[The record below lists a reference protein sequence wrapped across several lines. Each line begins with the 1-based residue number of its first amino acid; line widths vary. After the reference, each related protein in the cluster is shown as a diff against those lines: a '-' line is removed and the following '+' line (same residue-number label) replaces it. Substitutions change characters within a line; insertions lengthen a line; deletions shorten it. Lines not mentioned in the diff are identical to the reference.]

1 MAQTYS
7 NDFFDAVY
15 DCYHCYTDGN
25 CTDTMF
31 PDTDAKVYG
40 MNVILALAQKAGV
53 VVIAFVLM
61 DNHVHFCLYGA
72 EENCRRFMKLYVFA
86 VANYL
91 TKRFGH
97 ERKGIGFRYS
107 VLAITTKGQLMKT
120 IAYIFRNPLTA
131 GFDRM
136 PSEYPWS
143 NASDC
148 FVGAREERHHKTS
161 REESGDPRIPAAA
174 PSSAPVCVG
183 GDFNEYAISDHS
195 ATKKRTIGDLTMVE
209 RRNVLKVRHQYP
221 SDWTFDEYGVID
233 TRLYSGGQIIEK
245 KIFGSVRRFLYFLAL
260 KCEDEVNDSMLRNM
274 GVFLNDADVRVRAKA
289 LSLEKFGRQDI
300 RQLPLDQK
308 IQLVRALRK
317 TMSCPNSQMARV
329 IGEPVKNWIGFV

>member
-7 NDFFDAVY
+7 NDYFDSVN
-15 DCYHCYTDGN
+15 DCYHCYTDGS
-25 CTDTMF
+25 CADVMF

-40 MNVILALAQKAGV
+40 MNVIPALAQKVGV

-61 DNHVHFCLYGA
+61 DNHVHFCLCGA

-91 TKRFGH
+91 TKRLGH
-97 ERKGIGFRYS
+97 ERNGRGFRYS

-120 IAYIFRNPLTA
+120 IAYIFRNPLAA

-136 PSEYPWS
+136 PSEYLWS

-148 FVGAREERHHKTS
+148 FVRPREERHYITS
-161 REESGDPRIPAAA
+161 REVSGDSRISATT
-174 PSSAPVCVG
+174 PSNVPMYIG
-183 GDFNEYAISDHS
+183 GDFNEYAISDRS
-195 ATKKRTIGDLTMVE
+195 MIKKRSIGDLTMVE
-209 RRNVLKVRHQYP
+209 RRNILKTRHIYP
-221 SDWTFDEYGVID
+221 AEWTFDEYGIINP
-233 TRLYSGGQIIEK
+233 RHYSGGRIVEK
-245 KIFGSVRRFLYFLAL
+245 KIFGSVRRFLYYLAM
-260 KCEDEVNDSMLRNM
+260 KCEDEVNDSMLRNR
-274 GVFLNDADVRVRAKA
+274 GVFLNDADVRGRAKA
-289 LSLEKFGRQDI
+289 LSQEKFGRQDI
-300 RQLPLDQK
+300 RRLPLDQK

-317 TMSCPNSQMARV
+317 TMSCPNTQMARV